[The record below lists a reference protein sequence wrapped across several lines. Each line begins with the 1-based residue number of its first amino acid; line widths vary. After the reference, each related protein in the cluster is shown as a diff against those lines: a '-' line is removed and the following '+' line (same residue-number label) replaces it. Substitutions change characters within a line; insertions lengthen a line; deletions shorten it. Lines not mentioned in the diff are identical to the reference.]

1 MATLV
6 TVETAAERAGKSVRS
21 IWRYVQRLEDEGEPV
36 IYRVPGLQKSL
47 IDWDLVGRVALSVK
61 RGNPRHRESRESRNI

>member
-6 TVETAAERAGKSVRS
+6 TVETAAAKAGKSVRS
-21 IWRYVQRLEDEGEPV
+21 IWRYVEKLEAAGEAVSYRL
-36 IYRVPGLQKSL
+36 PGLQKSL
-47 IDWDLVGRVALSVK
+47 IDWDIVGPAALSVK